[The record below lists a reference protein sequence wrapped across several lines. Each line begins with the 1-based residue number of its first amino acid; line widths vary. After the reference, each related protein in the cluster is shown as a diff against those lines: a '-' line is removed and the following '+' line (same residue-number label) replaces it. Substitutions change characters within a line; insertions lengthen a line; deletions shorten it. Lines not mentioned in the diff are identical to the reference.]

1 MADVLITEF
10 MDETAVDLL
19 RSRYSVHHDPS
30 LADRQDEL
38 PGLIAD
44 ARAIIVRN
52 RTQVNEALIA
62 AAPKLEAVGRLG
74 VGLDNIDTAAC
85 EARGVTVFPATGAN
99 AIAVAEYVIATALVL
114 VRGAYLSSQRLVAGE
129 FPRAELT
136 GGELHGR
143 RLGLVGFGGIAREVA
158 ARARAFG
165 MAISA
170 YDPFVEAGDPIW
182 KGVEQVTDIDRL
194 AAEADVISLHVPLT
208 DATRNLFGAETI
220 AAMKDTAILIN
231 TARGG
236 IIDEPAL
243 VAALKAGTLGGAA
256 IDVFAGE
263 PLDAEKGA
271 VFADCPN
278 LILTPHIGGLTDE
291 ANDRVS
297 RLTAENV
304 LKALEARR

>member
-1 MADVLITEF
+1 MAEILITEF
-10 MDETAVDLL
+10 MDEAAVDLL

-38 PGLIAD
+38 PGLLD
-44 ARAIIVRN
+44 GARAIIVRN
-52 RTQVNEALIA
+52 RTQVTDALLA
-62 AAPKLEAVGRLG
+62 AAPSLEAVGRLG
-74 VGLDNIDTAAC
+74 VGLDNIDMAAC
-85 EARGVTVFPATGAN
+85 KARGVAVFPATGAN

-114 VRGAYLSSQRLVAGE
+114 VRGAYLSSDRLVAGE
-129 FPRAELT
+129 FPRADLT
-136 GGELHGR
+136 GGELYGR
-143 RLGLVGFGGIAREVA
+143 KLGLVGFGGIAREVA
-158 ARARAFG
+158 TRARAFG
-165 MAISA
+165 MAIAA
-170 YDPFVEAGDPIW
+170 YDPFVDAGDPIW

-208 DATRNLFGAETI
+208 DKTRNLFGAETM
-220 AAMKDTAILIN
+220 ARMKDRAILIN

-304 LKALEARR
+304 LKALEAGR

>member
-10 MDETAVDLL
+10 MDASAVDLL

-38 PGLIAD
+38 PGLIAE

-52 RTQVNEALIA
+52 RTQVSEALLA
-62 AAPKLEAVGRLG
+62 SAPKLEAVGRLG
-74 VGLDNIDTAAC
+74 VGLDNIDGAAC
-85 EARGVTVFPATGAN
+85 KARGVAVFPATGAN
-99 AIAVAEYVIATALVL
+99 AFAVAEYVIATALVL
-114 VRGAYLSSQRLVAGE
+114 VRGAYLSSDRLVAGE

-136 GGELHGR
+136 GGELYGR

-158 ARARAFG
+158 VRARAFG
-165 MAISA
+165 MTIAA
-170 YDPFVEAGDPIW
+170 YDPFVEARDPIW
-182 KGVEQVTDIDRL
+182 NGVEQVTDIDRL

-220 AAMKDTAILIN
+220 AAMKDRAILVN

-263 PLDAEKGA
+263 PLDAAKGA

-304 LKALEARR
+304 LKALESGR